1 MEGTQK
7 SSNEIK
13 LGFKLPFEQAGINSS
28 LSSQNYKINT
38 KNSEQQGKTQ
48 VYRMT
53 PQIKST
59 SRLMAEKPMK
69 HMRQLMVNQG
79 VSQGV
84 ASVNS
89 SKCNGSKIVANSDS

>member
-1 MEGTQK
+1 
-7 SSNEIK
+7 
-13 LGFKLPFEQAGINSS
+13 
-28 LSSQNYKINT
+28 
-38 KNSEQQGKTQ
+38 
-48 VYRMT
+48 MT

-59 SRLMAEKPMK
+59 SRLMMAEKPMK

-89 SKCNGSKIVANSDS
+89 SKCNGSKIVANSDTQSIKNI